1 MFVGVVEVAV
11 KLLNRSRSG
20 VLRYSE
26 IVAMKI
32 ELRNRK
38 SFIYRRVKGDEKGLD
53 DWRKKR
59 NTIT

>member
-26 IVAMKI
+26 IVAMKT